1 MEKDITVCVEG
12 EQIMLKISQ
21 TEDYQGIHK
30 ETHVSISIS
39 NDKITCNTSITINE
53 QHKNF
58 KKDVNDEIECINK
71 VRYITLKKIMHCLFK
86 VCKKKMM
93 KLIKIKIKIKNNDD
107 DINKEKL

>member
-1 MEKDITVCVEG
+1 MEEDITVCVEG

-58 KKDVNDEIECINK
+58 KKDANDEIECINK
-71 VRYITLKKIMHCLFK
+71 VRYITLKKQ
-86 VCKKKMM
+86 KKK
-93 KLIKIKIKIKNNDD
+93 LIEIKIKIKNNDD

>member
-58 KKDVNDEIECINK
+58 KKDVNDEIECTNK
-71 VRYITLKKIMHCLFK
+71 VRYITLKKIMYCLFN
-86 VCKKKMM
+86 VCKKK
-93 KLIKIKIKIKNNDD
+93 NDE
-107 DINKEKL
+107 INKNKNKNKK